1 MLEEL
6 HLENLGIIES
16 LDVLF
21 SAGLNVVT
29 GETGAGKTL
38 IVDAIELLVGGR
50 ADSSMIRA
58 GAEEAR
64 VDGVFVDSEGNE
76 VVISRVVPRTGRSR
90 AYINGRPTTVS
101 AVAEACRELVELH
114 GQHAHQSLLSPA
126 RQRELLDAFGSIDLH
141 VLNEARADLA
151 GIEAE
156 MYSLG
161 GDERERARQIDLLRH
176 QVNELDTAA
185 LQDRDEDEHL
195 AAAEA
200 LLADA
205 VAHREA
211 AAEALEL
218 LNGEGKARDA
228 AAMARQRLD
237 DRRPFVELA
246 ERLDSV
252 LAELDEL
259 ISEVREAVDTIE
271 EDPAELDRL
280 RTRRHLLA
288 DLRRK
293 YGRDLAEVMAFAAEA
308 RHELA
313 TLEGYDERVRQLA
326 TRRQS
331 AIERLDTAAR
341 AVGSARAAV
350 APALCEQAVAA
361 LGELALAHARL
372 EYVVGSDDPAGDRAE
387 FWFSANPGS
396 PTLPLARV
404 ASGGELARVMLAL
417 RRSLLEQAG
426 TLGSA
431 TLVFDEVDAGLG
443 GSAAKAVGTSLA
455 GVAQRHQ
462 VMVVTHLA
470 QVAACADRQLVV
482 HKETGPAGVRVQVV
496 PVSGEERLDEL
507 ARMLAGSVTEAAR
520 GHAAELLG

>member
-50 ADSSMIRA
+50 ADSTMIRS
-58 GAEEAR
+58 GADEAR
-64 VDGVFVDSEGNE
+64 VDGRFVDGEGNE
-76 VVISRVVPRTGRSR
+76 VVISRVLTRTGRSR

-101 AVAEACRELVELH
+101 AVAEACRDLVELH

-126 RQRELLDAFGSIDLH
+126 RQRDLLDAFGSIDLTE
-141 VLNEARADLA
+141 LQQARAELT

-156 MYSLG
+156 MFSLG

-176 QVNELDTAA
+176 QVSELDAA
-185 LQDRDEDEHL
+185 AIQGPDEDERL
-195 AAAEA
+195 ATAEA

-211 AAEALEL
+211 ATLALEF
-218 LNGEGKARDA
+218 LNADSGGRDA
-228 AAMARQRLD
+228 VALARQQLVDRL
-237 DRRPFVELA
+237 PFVALVD
-246 ERLDSV
+246 RLDSV
-252 LAELDEL
+252 LAELDEV
-259 ISEVREAVDTIE
+259 ISEIREAVDTIE
-271 EDPAELDRL
+271 EDPAALDRL

-293 YGRDLAEVMAFAAEA
+293 YGRDLTEVMAFADEA
-308 RHELA
+308 RQELG
-313 TLEGYDERVRQLA
+313 TLEGYEERVKQLGD
-326 TRRQS
+326 RRRAAS
-331 AIERLDTAAR
+331 EAVERAAR
-341 AVGSARAAV
+341 AVGAARAAA
-350 APALCEQAVAA
+350 APTLCERAVGA
-361 LGELALAHARL
+361 LAELALGHARL
-372 EYVVGSDDPAGDRAE
+372 DYVVDADDVAGDRAE
-387 FWFSANPGS
+387 FWFSANPGTA
-396 PTLPLARV
+396 TLPLARV

-417 RRSLLEQAG
+417 RRALLEEAG

-443 GSAAKAVGTSLA
+443 GAAAMAVGGSLA
-455 GVAQRHQ
+455 GVARRHQ

-470 QVAACADRQLVV
+470 QVAARADRHLVV
-482 HKETGPAGVRVQVV
+482 NKDTGPDRVEVQVV
-496 PVSGEERLDEL
+496 PVAGDERLDEL
-507 ARMLAGSVTEAAR
+507 ARMLAGSVSAAAR
-520 GHAAELLG
+520 EHAAELLG